1 MSKILVYI
9 LDRIVWMLVIL
20 VITTQAL
27 QMAGIVES
35 PKSLGEISYSDNNN
49 YNYQLAVGNTD
60 LRGKRQTEE
69 RSKFIDSL
77 FNLPIQTLNALNTL
91 VQNSRPAFQ
100 KFRDYM
106 QSKSGKSTTTTK
118 APEIRVESNV
128 NTLRKRSPVYIR
140 PVGEEREAVQS

>member
-1 MSKILVYI
+1 MSKIIVYI

-35 PKSLGEISYSDNNN
+35 PKSLGEITYSDKNN
-49 YNYQLAVGNTD
+49 YNYQIAVGSPD
-60 LRGKRQTEE
+60 VRGKREAE
-69 RSKFIDSL
+69 DRSKFIDSL

-100 KFRDYM
+100 KFQDYM
-106 QSKSGKSTTTTK
+106 QKRSEKKGTSTTAK
-118 APEIRVESNV
+118 PVEESN
-128 NTLRKRSPVYIR
+128 LRKRSPVYIR
-140 PVGEEREAVQS
+140 PVGQEKQILAEA